1 MIEAQVDVVI
11 ELAHP
16 ATLADLDRHRARDYV
31 ARGEILGGGRVAF
44 HEALALGVDQIATLA
59 ARALGDQTAGAVD
72 PGRMELDKLHV
83 LQRQAGTQHHR
94 VAVTRA
100 GVGAGASEVHASVA
114 AGRQYCLAGTEAVDR
129 AVVEL
134 ERDDATAPALVVHD
148 QVDGE
153 IFDEELRRMAQR
165 LAVQGME
172 DGVAG
177 TVGSSRGTLR
187 RALAVVDGHAAKRT
201 LIDLALLGT
210 RERHAPVIELVDR
223 LRSVAAQIL
232 DRVLVS

>member
-1 MIEAQVDVVI
+1 
-11 ELAHP
+11 
-16 ATLADLDRHRARDYV
+16 
-31 ARGEILGGGRVAF
+31 G
-44 HEALALGVDQIATLA
+44 GVDEVAGVG

-72 PGRMELDKLHV
+72 PGRMELDELHV

-100 GVGAGASEVHASVA
+100 GVGAGASEVDAAVA

-134 ERDDATAPALVVHD
+134 ERDDATAAALVVDD
-148 QVDGE
+148 QGDGE

-165 LAVQGME
+165 LAVRGRE
-172 DGVAG
+172 EGVAG
-177 TVGSSRGTLR
+177 TVGSSRGTLC
-187 RALAVVDGHAAKRT
+187 RALAVVGSHAAERP

-232 DRVLVS
+232 DRVLVSEPIGALDG